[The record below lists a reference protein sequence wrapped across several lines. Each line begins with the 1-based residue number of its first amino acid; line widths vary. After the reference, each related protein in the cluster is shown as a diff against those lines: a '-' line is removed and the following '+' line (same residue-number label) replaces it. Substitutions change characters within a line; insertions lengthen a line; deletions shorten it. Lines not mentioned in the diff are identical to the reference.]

1 MIMNVFFISSMST
14 KFERVF
20 SETKH
25 TINDE
30 RISLK
35 SNSIEILKCCK
46 TWFKIEIFT
55 EEAINVVMIE
65 NFEDEKTIEIQN
77 EQNDEK
83 NWKNEE

>member
-1 MIMNVFFISSMST
+1 MIMNVFFIFSMST

-20 SETKH
+20 SKAKY
-25 TINDE
+25 TISDE
-30 RISLK
+30 KISLK

-55 EEAINVVMIE
+55 ETTINVVMIE
-65 NFEDEKTIEIQN
+65 NFENEKTIEIQN

-83 NWKNEE
+83 SWKNEK